1 VMALTRTE
9 LVWHR
14 ADIKADEVAEKVT
27 ALRRDLN
34 PGEGSRGPDAELAY
48 RPSFDRATAHDLYAR
63 LIAPVAA
70 TLEGKSHLFIAADGA
85 LASLP
90 FGVLVTEAPAAGS
103 DDSDPEV
110 LRATPWFADA
120 HALVQI
126 PSLQSLAYLRQF
138 NTGEGG
144 VSGST
149 APRAATV
156 RTAANGFAGF
166 GDPILSG
173 AAVRRGGRSAG
184 ALPPVD
190 ASGLTGRGV
199 TEAGAPLMNP
209 DELRALARLPGT
221 RTELEAVGKLL
232 GAPAGAIRLDT
243 AMTEAALRSADLSNV
258 RILHLATHGL
268 TASEAGQRGAR
279 TEPGLVFTPPT
290 EASSQDD
297 GYLAASEVLTL
308 NLTAVDWVI
317 LSACNT
323 AAPSGTPGE
332 PGLSGLARAF
342 FYAGAPSLLVSH
354 WPVGDDV
361 AAALTV
367 NTLSRTQAG
376 QSRAT
381 ALQNAMRDIRNDPA
395 NPSFAHPS
403 AWAPFTIAGEGR

>member
-14 ADIKADEVAEKVT
+14 ADIKADEVAEKVS

-34 PGEGSRGPDAELAY
+34 PGEGARGPDAGLAA
-48 RPSFDRATAHDLYAR
+48 RPSFDRGTAHDLYAR

-90 FGVLVTEAPAAGS
+90 FGVLVTEAPQAGS

-126 PSLQSLAYLRQF
+126 PSLQSLAYLRRF

-144 VSGST
+144 ATGSSPARST
-149 APRAATV
+149 AASAVSATATAKAAPASATSSRAAAV
-156 RTAANGFAGF
+156 RTAASGFAGF
-166 GDPILSG
+166 GDPVLSG

-184 ALPPVD
+184 TLPPVD

-232 GAPAGAIRLDT
+232 GAPASAIRLDT

-279 TEPGLVFTPPT
+279 SEPGLVFTPPAQAT
-290 EASSQDD
+290 SQDD

-308 NLTAVDWVI
+308 NLT
-317 LSACNT
+317 
-323 AAPSGTPGE
+323 
-332 PGLSGLARAF
+332 
-342 FYAGAPSLLVSH
+342 
-354 WPVGDDV
+354 
-361 AAALTV
+361 
-367 NTLSRTQAG
+367 
-376 QSRAT
+376 
-381 ALQNAMRDIRNDPA
+381 
-395 NPSFAHPS
+395 
-403 AWAPFTIAGEGR
+403 

>member
-1 VMALTRTE
+1 
-9 LVWHR
+9 
-14 ADIKADEVAEKVT
+14 
-27 ALRRDLN
+27 
-34 PGEGSRGPDAELAY
+34 
-48 RPSFDRATAHDLYAR
+48 
-63 LIAPVAA
+63 
-70 TLEGKSHLFIAADGA
+70 
-85 LASLP
+85 
-90 FGVLVTEAPAAGS
+90 
-103 DDSDPEV
+103 
-110 LRATPWFADA
+110 
-120 HALVQI
+120 
-126 PSLQSLAYLRQF
+126 
-138 NTGEGG
+138 
-144 VSGST
+144 
-149 APRAATV
+149 
-156 RTAANGFAGF
+156 
-166 GDPILSG
+166 
-173 AAVRRGGRSAG
+173 
-184 ALPPVD
+184 
-190 ASGLTGRGV
+190 
-199 TEAGAPLMNP
+199 MNP

-232 GAPAGAIRLDT
+232 GAPAGAIRLD
-243 AMTEAALRSADLSNV
+243 ASMTEAALRSADLSNV

-279 TEPGLVFTPPT
+279 TEPGLVFTPPA
-290 EASSQDD
+290 EATSQDD

-367 NTLSRTQAG
+367 NTLRRTQAG
-376 QSRAT
+376 ESRAA
-381 ALQNAMRDIRNDPA
+381 ALQNAMRDIRNDPN

>member
-1 VMALTRTE
+1 
-9 LVWHR
+9 
-14 ADIKADEVAEKVT
+14 
-27 ALRRDLN
+27 
-34 PGEGSRGPDAELAY
+34 
-48 RPSFDRATAHDLYAR
+48 
-63 LIAPVAA
+63 
-70 TLEGKSHLFIAADGA
+70 
-85 LASLP
+85 
-90 FGVLVTEAPAAGS
+90 
-103 DDSDPEV
+103 V

-126 PSLQSLAYLRQF
+126 PSLQSLAYLRCF
-138 NTGEGG
+138 NTGDNRRPDGCPTSDTPTRAS
-144 VSGST
+144 VTPST
-149 APRAATV
+149 RTTH
-156 RTAANGFAGF
+156 TAASGFAGF
-166 GDPILSG
+166 GDPVLSG
-173 AAVRRGGRSAG
+173 AAVKRGGRSAG
-184 ALPPVD
+184 VLPPVD

-199 TEAGAPLMNP
+199 TQAGAPLMNP

-232 GAPAGAIRLDT
+232 GAPAGAIRLD
-243 AMTEAALRSADLSNV
+243 ASMTEAALRSADLSNV
-258 RILHLATHGL
+258 SILHLATHGL

-279 TEPGLVFTPPT
+279 SEPGLVFTPPAQAT
-290 EASSQDD
+290 SEDD

-308 NLTAVDWVI
+308 NLTGVDWVI

-367 NTLSRTQAG
+367 NTLRRTQAG
-376 QSRAT
+376 ETRAT
-381 ALQNAMRDIRNDPA
+381 ALQNAMRDIRNDPN
-395 NPSFAHPS
+395 NPTFAHPS

>member
-1 VMALTRTE
+1 
-9 LVWHR
+9 
-14 ADIKADEVAEKVT
+14 
-27 ALRRDLN
+27 
-34 PGEGSRGPDAELAY
+34 
-48 RPSFDRATAHDLYAR
+48 
-63 LIAPVAA
+63 
-70 TLEGKSHLFIAADGA
+70 
-85 LASLP
+85 
-90 FGVLVTEAPAAGS
+90 
-103 DDSDPEV
+103 
-110 LRATPWFADA
+110 
-120 HALVQI
+120 VQI
-126 PSLQSLAYLRQF
+126 PSLQSLAYLRCF
-138 NTGEGG
+138 NTGDNRRPDGCPTSDTPTRAG
-144 VSGST
+144 ATPST
-149 APRAATV
+149 
-156 RTAANGFAGF
+156 RTTRTSASGFAGF
-166 GDPILSG
+166 GDPVLSG

-184 ALPPVD
+184 VLPPVD

-199 TEAGAPLMNP
+199 TQAGAPLMNP

-243 AMTEAALRSADLSNV
+243 AMTEKALRSADLRNV

-279 TEPGLVFTPPT
+279 TEPGLVFTPPAQ
-290 EASSQDD
+290 ASSQDD

-367 NTLSRTQAG
+367 NTLRRTQAG
-376 QSRAT
+376 ETRAA
-381 ALQNAMRDIRNDPA
+381 ALQSAMRDIRNDPG
-395 NPSFAHPS
+395 NPAFAHPS